1 MNDMITRLTVH
12 AFVVINTLTLIVLQS
27 SF

>member
-1 MNDMITRLTVH
+1 MNDMIARLTVH